1 MSAKVKARIRVR
13 TFFFFTHSPFT
24 FMSTPTQSF
33 SPSEYLLFVVVEG
46 LIVQTL
52 GSSDREAGVYF
63 RTNVSTCTRTHYS
76 SGSRTKHTFH
86 FRARLC
92 KGLFHRDLSM
102 CNIQPSLPPPPA
114 IPPPLKICLTLG
126 LLHTAKT
133 FANSPAPL
141 EGLSEMGPV
150 IVTHRNT

>member
-1 MSAKVKARIRVR
+1 
-13 TFFFFTHSPFT
+13 
-24 FMSTPTQSF
+24 MSTLSPPLPQSF

-63 RTNVSTCTRTHYS
+63 RTNVSTCTRTHYTS
-76 SGSRTKHTFH
+76 ESRTKHTFH
-86 FRARLC
+86 PQARLC
-92 KGLFHRDLSM
+92 KGLFHRGLSM
-102 CNIQPSLPPPPA
+102 CNIQPSPPLSPPPP

-133 FANSPAPL
+133 FANSPAPF

-150 IVTHRNT
+150 TETPNRTYV